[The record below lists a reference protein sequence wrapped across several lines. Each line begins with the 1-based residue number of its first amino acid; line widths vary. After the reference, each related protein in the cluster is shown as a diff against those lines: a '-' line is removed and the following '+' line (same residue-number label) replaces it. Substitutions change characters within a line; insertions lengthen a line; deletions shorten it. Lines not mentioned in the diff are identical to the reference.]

1 MNTLL
6 KTVLVMTALAVSPAF
21 GQKNNPLLEEWKTP
35 HQTPPFAE
43 IKTEHYR
50 PAVEKGMD
58 EARKNIDAITSSKEK
73 PTFENTIL
81 ALEKSSVL
89 LDKVTSILFNMI
101 CKR

>member
-6 KTVLVMTALAVSPAF
+6 KTVLVMTAFAVSPVL
-21 GQKNNPLLEEWKTP
+21 GQKDNPLLGEWKTP

-73 PTFENTIL
+73 PTFLSCAVNFSIFL
-81 ALEKSSVL
+81 SVSTRGW
-89 LDKVTSILFNMI
+89 VSI
-101 CKR
+101 K